1 VSPDI
6 KKRKQEKIMAQS
18 ATNPRAR
25 KPWLGAIE
33 LVQDQVKS
41 VEKIWSDT
49 VDQLH
54 TRVQGVEEDARQFV
68 KRVETDGRERIDEFK
83 GQFDGARVNGDL
95 LNQGARLRQETV
107 ERLGLITTGD
117 LTLLGTRVDKIA
129 TRLDTVRRKAN
140 TVTQAKK
147 EITLLKRRT
156 TSLEKRLEM
165 VTAEVAD
172 LKKAKTLADKKVS
185 AKK

>member
-1 VSPDI
+1 
-6 KKRKQEKIMAQS
+6 MGQS
-18 ATNPRAR
+18 ATNTRAR
-25 KPWLGAIE
+25 KPWLGAIDM
-33 LVQDQVKS
+33 VQEQVKS

-68 KRVETDGRERIDEFK
+68 KRVETDSRERIDEFK
-83 GQFDGARVNGDL
+83 DQFDGVRASGDL

-107 ERLGLITTGD
+107 ERLGLITTAD
-117 LTLLGTRVDKIA
+117 FTLLGTRVDKIA

-156 TSLEKRLEM
+156 TSLEKKLEM
-165 VTAEVAD
+165 VTAELAEFKKTKASAA
-172 LKKAKTLADKKVS
+172 KKAS
-185 AKK
+185 AKQ

>member
-1 VSPDI
+1 
-6 KKRKQEKIMAQS
+6 MAQS
-18 ATNPRAR
+18 ATNARAR
-25 KPWLGAIE
+25 KPWLGAID

-83 GQFDGARVNGDL
+83 GQFDSGDL
-95 LNQGARLRQETV
+95 LNQGSRLRQETV
-107 ERLGLITTGD
+107 ERFGLITTAD
-117 LTLLGTRVDKIA
+117 FTLLGTRVDKIT

-156 TSLEKRLEM
+156 TSLEKRLEL
-165 VTAEVAD
+165 VTAELAD
-172 LKKAKTLADKKVS
+172 LKKAKAPAAKKAS

>member
-1 VSPDI
+1 
-6 KKRKQEKIMAQS
+6 MAQS
-18 ATNPRAR
+18 ATNARAR
-25 KPWLGAIE
+25 KPWLGAID

-49 VDQLH
+49 VDHLH

-68 KRVETDGRERIDEFK
+68 KRVETDSRERIDGFK
-83 GQFDGARVNGDL
+83 DQFDGVRTSGDL

-107 ERLGLITTGD
+107 ERLGLITTAD
-117 LTLLGTRVDKIA
+117 LTLLGTRVDKIT

-156 TSLEKRLEM
+156 TSLEKKLEM
-165 VTAEVAD
+165 VTAELAEFKKTKASAA
-172 LKKAKTLADKKVS
+172 KKAS
-185 AKK
+185 AKQ